1 MDRDLSNPWLS
12 LWHIISF
19 LLIIYA
25 HGCKFE
31 FGYKHVKSWGLSF
44 VIGLTGIKA
53 LLCNT
58 HLRYYCQCPSLSSLL
73 RGRYGSKA
81 KTWVVLC
88 WVFVRILLSNP
99 TPVVTHFWIWKNQ
112 LLKHKK
118 CANFLLMIDIK
129 RLFSSICIFEISI
142 KTRMSNEFSISF
154 STQFY
159 LYSHHF
165 YIEPFL
171 AAAIRYHL
179 SYILFQMVEFIA
191 KSVCKYVQLEAKVTF
206 PHFQK
211 LETAH
216 KTKWRRNSK

>member
-1 MDRDLSNPWLS
+1 MDKDLSNSCLS

-19 LLIIYA
+19 LLIIYP

-118 CANFLLMIDIK
+118 CANFLLVIDIK
-129 RLFSSICIFEISI
+129 RLFSFV
-142 KTRMSNEFSISF
+142 
-154 STQFY
+154 
-159 LYSHHF
+159 
-165 YIEPFL
+165 PF
-171 AAAIRYHL
+171 AY
-179 SYILFQMVEFIA
+179 
-191 KSVCKYVQLEAKVTF
+191 
-206 PHFQK
+206 
-211 LETAH
+211 
-216 KTKWRRNSK
+216 

>member
-1 MDRDLSNPWLS
+1 MDRDLSNPCLS
-12 LWHIISF
+12 LWHIFFSL
-19 LLIIYA
+19 LLIIYP

-118 CANFLLMIDIK
+118 CANFVLMIDISFVPFAYSK
-129 RLFSSICIFEISI
+129 FQSKYEC
-142 KTRMSNEFSISF
+142 RMNSRF
-154 STQFY
+154 
-159 LYSHHF
+159 
-165 YIEPFL
+165 
-171 AAAIRYHL
+171 
-179 SYILFQMVEFIA
+179 
-191 KSVCKYVQLEAKVTF
+191 
-206 PHFQK
+206 HFQ
-211 LETAH
+211 LNSTYTATISTLNLFLQQLSDITCH
-216 KTKWRRNSK
+216 IFCSKWSSSLRKVYVSMYN